1 MDKIFV
7 QIASYRDSEL
17 RKTIEDCILQAEL
30 PERLTF
36 GIVNQYNTNDSFC
49 FDINQYQN
57 DSRFKI
63 LNIPSGESLGA
74 CWARSETN
82 KMYQNEKFTL
92 QIDSHSRFV
101 ENWDSKIISSWQEL
115 SDEKAI
121 YTSYPP
127 PYHPND
133 EKEKWA
139 QYPYIIHVYSI
150 QGNMTK
156 QRPKQISDWKTRS
169 TPYKARHLAA
179 GFIFGKGDFIKEIP
193 YDPDFYFS
201 GEETSLMIRFFTHGY
216 NLYHPNDIFLWHYYT
231 RKDSPKHWHDQ
242 KTSSLTSKS
251 RDRLRCLLGLK
262 EGHIDEQF
270 GLGKQRSLNEFKMY
284 SGIDFE
290 RNILHKDVIE
300 AKEPPVDQS
309 TESWSIIRKSTIK
322 KLKWDA
328 NLISEEEDSSFWAF
342 FIKDSNGNTIKRKDI
357 TKEKYPEIINKV
369 KNEIDLEIDFY
380 YPAQEP
386 TSFVIWP
393 YSKSKKWLK
402 KSDLIQIE
410 GSKKE
415 VYPMITNTE
424 NDNSKQKSKV
434 LIVGSGKSGEDVK
447 SYESIFD
454 FIVVVNNAWAL
465 TNKWAYWIHPNDYK
479 GLKPDSIRP
488 DQFEVKATNGYGKS
502 LRKYGGIHECGFSI
516 MLNAS
521 YWALDNLNPK
531 EIYYLGAD
539 MNYCPDENGNTHFYG
554 VGFDIKNKGISDPDL
569 MVKVRG
575 NGDPDYLIKIYKRF
589 ENIANQNDCKLYN
602 LSRDEKTRLPYEKF
616 FII

>member
-17 RKTIEDCILQAEL
+17 CKTVEDCLSKAEF

-36 GIVNQYNTNDSFC
+36 GIVNQYNTDDSFYL
-49 FDINQYQN
+49 DTNKYEN

-63 LNIPSGESLGA
+63 LNIPSSESLGA

-101 ENWDSKIISSWQEL
+101 ENWDSKIISSWQNL
-115 SDEKAI
+115 NDEKAI

-150 QGNMTK
+150 QGHMTK
-156 QRPKQISDWKTRS
+156 QRPKQMSNWKSRNA
-169 TPYKARHLAA
+169 PYKARHLAA
-179 GFIFGKGDFIKEIP
+179 GFIFGRGFLIKEIP
-193 YDPDFYFS
+193 YDPGFYFS
-201 GEETSLMIRFFTHGY
+201 GEETSLMLRFFTHGY
-216 NLYHPNDIFLWHYYT
+216 NLYHPNDAFLWHYYT
-231 RKDSPKHWHDQ
+231 RKGSPKHWNDQ
-242 KTSSLTSKS
+242 KTYNLTSNS
-251 RDRLRCLLGLK
+251 RDRLKCMLGLK
-262 EGHIDEQF
+262 EGFIDEQF
-270 GLGKQRSLNEFKMY
+270 ALGKQRSLNDFKMY

-290 RNILHKDVIE
+290 RNILHKDTIE

-309 TESWSIIRKSTIK
+309 PESWSLIRKSAIK
-322 KLKWDA
+322 KLKWDTS
-328 NLISEEEDSSFWAF
+328 LISEEEDSSFWAF

-357 TKEKYPEIINKV
+357 TKDKYPEIINKT

-386 TSFVIWP
+386 KTFVIWP

-410 GSKKE
+410 E
-415 VYPMITNTE
+415 NNIENYDLVINTE
-424 NDNSKQKSKV
+424 NKNFKQKNKI
-434 LIVGSGKSGEDVK
+434 LIVGSGKSGQDVK
-447 SYESIFD
+447 KYESVFD
-454 FIVVVNNAWAL
+454 YIVVVNNAWAL
-465 TNKWAYWIHPNDYK
+465 TEQWHYWIHPNDYK
-479 GLKPDSIRP
+479 GLKPDLIKEN
-488 DQFEVKATNGYGKS
+488 QVEINANGYGKS

-521 YWALDNLNPK
+521 YWVLDNLNPS

-539 MNYCPDENGNTHFYG
+539 MDYSPDENGNTHFYG

-569 MVKVRG
+569 MVKLRG
-575 NGDPDYLIKIYKRF
+575 KGDPDYLINIYKRF
-589 ENIANQNDCKLYN
+589 QNVANKNRCMVYN
-602 LSRDEKTRLPYEKF
+602 LSENKNTRLPYPRNLIF
-616 FII
+616 